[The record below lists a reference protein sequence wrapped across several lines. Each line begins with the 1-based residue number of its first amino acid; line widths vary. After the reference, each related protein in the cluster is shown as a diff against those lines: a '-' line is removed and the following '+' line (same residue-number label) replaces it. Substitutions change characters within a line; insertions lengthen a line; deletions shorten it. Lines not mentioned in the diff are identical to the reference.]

1 MGMEM
6 LTDPARQNNPGYHTE
21 GRAMARVTE
30 PSQTMSDFRESA
42 DWKQDCKHWRNRVLT
57 GRYAHW
63 CMDWDG
69 LPIDETCP
77 EWPCI
82 CAEELKQAR
91 D

>member
-1 MGMEM
+1 
-6 LTDPARQNNPGYHTE
+6 
-21 GRAMARVTE
+21 
-30 PSQTMSDFRESA
+30 MSDFRESA
-42 DWKQDCKHWRNRVLT
+42 DWKQDCMHWRRRVLT

-69 LPIDETCP
+69 LPIDETCQ